1 MYRVSKHTLL
11 CCVFIY
17 LIVVSLSLLYL
28 HRVNLFG
35 WHWVYWVFMV
45 YGLIVTP
52 LVLFRYVFAFL
63 YKPVPDSGYRP
74 SVSVIVPVYNEEAD
88 IGNTIDS
95 ILNSDYP
102 KDKFELVVVDDKS
115 KDNSLEVIN
124 KKRIEHNFSFKV
136 ISLDKNGGK
145 RSAMAEGFKQCSGE
159 IFVFVDSD
167 TTVKPDTLKM
177 LVQPFTDQK
186 VYSVAGNGVVL
197 NASEKNVNSLL
208 VRFQKLWYAESFRI
222 IKATESVFNMV
233 TCCSGVLAAYRSD
246 KVKLVVD
253 EWVNDRFF
261 GCSFESSDDRQMT
274 NLMLRLGGKSVFQS
288 TALAYTIAPQNFKKF
303 LTQQVRWGRGYF
315 RGEVFAAKFF
325 YKRNILQKTI
335 FYLSTFV
342 TFVAPFSI
350 IFCMVGLLLM
360 GNLPAFLIYLI
371 DLTLVSAFIALATKL
386 LVPYYSFQDILY
398 RIIFF
403 LIPSFISFAYL
414 YGWFTLWKGGIW
426 GTR

>member
-1 MYRVSKHTLL
+1 
-11 CCVFIY
+11 
-17 LIVVSLSLLYL
+17 
-28 HRVNLFG
+28 
-35 WHWVYWVFMV
+35 MV